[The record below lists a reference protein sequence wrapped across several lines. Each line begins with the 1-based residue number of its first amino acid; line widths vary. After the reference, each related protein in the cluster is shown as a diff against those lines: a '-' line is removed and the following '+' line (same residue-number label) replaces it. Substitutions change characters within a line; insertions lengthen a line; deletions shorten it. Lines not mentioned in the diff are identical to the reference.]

1 MSAQQPPQQTQGYPQ
16 PPLGP
21 EKSPGR
27 RAVVIWSCIAAA
39 GLFLILAVVAIAAF
53 VLWNGSKDESP
64 AAPATTQTSP
74 SPAPSDPTSEGPTSP
89 PDETESPTPVA
100 PPTTNAPSAPTPK
113 SAEEAKAALH
123 SALPEKIEN
132 WVLKDVGGDK
142 IYKDGDR
149 RISFLVISLSEDPSN
164 PSEGREGEQ
173 VFERGSCG
181 LNAYNPEAITCLI
194 FPRAIGNT
202 AYYMTSKYSDMEEM
216 VRVSKAVIEGK

>member
-21 EKSPGR
+21 EKSSGR

-39 GLFLILAVVAIAAF
+39 ALFLILAVVAVVAF
-53 VLWNGSKDESP
+53 LLWNGSKEEPP
-64 AAPATTQTSP
+64 AAPTTTQTSP

-100 PPTTNAPSAPTPK
+100 TPTTNTPSAPTPK
-113 SAEEAKAALH
+113 SADEAKAALY

-132 WVLKDVGGDK
+132 WVLKDVQGDK

-181 LNAYNPEAITCLI
+181 LNAHNPDAITCLI
-194 FPRAIGNT
+194 FPRATGNT

>member
-21 EKSPGR
+21 KKSPGR

-89 PDETESPTPVA
+89 PDETESPPPVA
-100 PPTTNAPSAPTPK
+100 PPPPHTP
-113 SAEEAKAALH
+113 
-123 SALPEKIEN
+123 
-132 WVLKDVGGDK
+132 
-142 IYKDGDR
+142 
-149 RISFLVISLSEDPSN
+149 SEDPSD
-164 PSEGREGEQ
+164 PSQGREGEQ

-181 LNAYNPEAITCLI
+181 LNAHNPEAITCLI
-194 FPRAIGNT
+194 FPRATGNT